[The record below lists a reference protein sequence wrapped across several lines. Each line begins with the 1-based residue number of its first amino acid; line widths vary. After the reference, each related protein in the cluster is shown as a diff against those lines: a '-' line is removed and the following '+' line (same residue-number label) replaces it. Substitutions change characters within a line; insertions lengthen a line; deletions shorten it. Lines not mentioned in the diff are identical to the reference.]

1 MEKIVRLLFGRT
13 AKNSAVLVGANIAY
27 GLLIMLF
34 IILSS
39 RTLGPERFGLVSIAL
54 AIFAISFDVL
64 SLGTSQ
70 SLVRFVSVYIGKKE
84 PGKALEFAH
93 SIFKLRTA
101 QAIVL
106 IIVSPLVGWVL
117 SEQIYQN
124 SDLFLPITLSVAAGS
139 FLLISDFFI
148 LLLQAY
154 EKFGRSATTQL
165 SIAILKLVLLAVGL
179 LTGNVTILSI
189 TLAFIVTPLLG
200 LIIGFALSPK
210 EFLTAKSSP
219 ETQRELFHFAKWMA
233 LWGITATLAGR
244 IDILLMGKFASS
256 YETGI
261 YSVASRLNT
270 GFILVGSSFA
280 SVLTPKISR
289 VIHQKEELQR
299 QILLIAK
306 VVILLIIGI
315 IAVALAST
323 WFIPLIFGPVYQES
337 VLVFQSLSLAAIFFA
352 VSIPANVSLLALGHS
367 KLIGLL
373 SLLQLVIVIVLG
385 WLLIPSMG
393 SYGAALAL
401 IITYMISFLFSAT
414 YAVKA
419 IFT

>member
-200 LIIGFALSPK
+200 LIIGFAL
-210 EFLTAKSSP
+210 
-219 ETQRELFHFAKWMA
+219 
-233 LWGITATLAGR
+233 AGR